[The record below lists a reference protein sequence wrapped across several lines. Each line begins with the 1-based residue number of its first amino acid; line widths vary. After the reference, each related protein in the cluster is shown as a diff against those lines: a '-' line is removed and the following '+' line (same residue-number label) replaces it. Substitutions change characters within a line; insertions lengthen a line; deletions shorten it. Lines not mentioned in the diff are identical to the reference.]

1 MKRRAPEN
9 IDEYIESFPTNVQ
22 KILQRIRKTI
32 QKAAPG
38 AQEVISYQMPAF
50 KLNRVLV
57 YFAGYQNHV
66 SLYPAPRGAAEF
78 KAELAQYEGGKGTV
92 QFPLGQPVNFD
103 LIARI
108 VKYRASENA
117 ASDYARSKKKIA
129 TKKKVGSKKK
139 AGSKKKTAAASAKKR

>member
-1 MKRRAPEN
+1 MKRSAPNN
-9 IDEYIESFPTNVQ
+9 IDEYIDGFPSNVK

-50 KLNRVLV
+50 KSNRVLI

-66 SLYPAPRGAAEF
+66 SVYPAPRGVAEF
-78 KAELAQYEGGKGTV
+78 KAELAQYDGGKGTV
-92 QFPLGQPVNFD
+92 QFPLGQPIDFD

-117 ASDYARSKKKIA
+117 ASDYARSKKKVA
-129 TKKKVGSKKK
+129 SKKK
-139 AGSKKKTAAASAKKR
+139 AGSKKTSKKTASAKKR